1 MRVDDANARFRAVL
15 EVEGD
20 PDRVEWIYRAFLP
33 ETGAAPRYRSRAVA
47 RLAGEGKMI
56 VEITSGDVSSLRAA
70 FNTFARLLETV
81 LSAERVEDI

>member
-1 MRVDDANARFRAVL
+1 MRVDDANARFKAVL

>member
-1 MRVDDANARFRAVL
+1 MRVDNANARFRAVL

-20 PDRVEWIYRAFLP
+20 PDHVEWIYHAFLP

-47 RLAGEGKMI
+47 RLAGEGKML

-81 LSAERVEDI
+81 LSAERVEDV